1 MVALEVKSKT
11 EREVNVVALEYHDVV
26 REGAWDESGFP
37 GAAAATY
44 KMSVARFEEHL
55 RALHDSGRTIL
66 TNLAVSSPSEGH
78 PPVMLTF
85 DDGGSGYMTAADLLE
100 QRGWRGCLFM
110 TTGCIGKPGFLD
122 ASQLRALHQRGHVVG
137 THSRSH
143 PVRLAALSQ
152 PAILDEWR
160 MSVEDLQDV
169 LGAAVR
175 VGSVPGGY
183 HSLAVAESAAAAGLT
198 TLFTSEPESKVAWI
212 NGCAVIG
219 RYTLRRD
226 HRGAYAASLV
236 GAVPTARAA
245 QWLQWNA
252 KKLVKTI
259 GGSAYL
265 RVRDRILGP

>member
-1 MVALEVKSKT
+1 MVAVEVNCKKAT
-11 EREVNVVALEYHDVV
+11 EVNVVVLEYHDVV

-44 KMSVARFEEHL
+44 KMSIARFEEHL
-55 RALHDSGRTIL
+55 RALDDSGHAIL
-66 TNLAVSSPSEGH
+66 THLAGATLPDGRL
-78 PPVMLTF
+78 PVMLTF

-100 QRGWRGCLFM
+100 QHGWRGCLFM
-110 TTGCIGKPGFLD
+110 TTSCIGKQGFLN
-122 ASQLRALHQRGHVVG
+122 AGQIRALHQRGHVIG
-137 THSRSH
+137 THSRNH
-143 PVRLAALSQ
+143 PVRLSALPQ

-160 MSVEDLQDV
+160 TSVEDLQDV

-198 TLFTSEPESKVAWI
+198 TLFTSEPESKVTWI
-212 NGCAVIG
+212 DGCAVVG

-226 HRGAYAASLV
+226 HHGAYAARLV

-259 GGSAYL
+259 GGSVYL
-265 RVRDRILGP
+265 RVRDRILGR